1 MLNINIKR
9 IIILII
15 ALMAINMTFAGWPGV
30 VIGGKNTGP
39 NARIAYALTANIS
52 LRAITTNIALTANY
66 TEWSNIGNKP
76 ALVSTDMVV
85 STANYALTASIA
97 LSAESLG
104 GKGESSLQVG
114 TANIALTANYTEW
127 SSIGNKP
134 QLVTEGM
141 IVANA
146 SVANT
151 ANIAISM
158 NAQGLEG
165 AITVTTGNA
174 VMSITALGNVGVG
187 VATPVGKFEVA
198 GSLGTFSVEPNVNS
212 ILLSSA
218 SPLIRLVDNNYGV
231 ANSNGW
237 QMQSWNGNFE
247 LGTINDNF
255 SWKDGNIL
263 FINNLGNVGIG
274 TTAATTKLEVAG
286 TVSASAAILEGTV
299 TANRFVGSGS
309 SLTGLA
315 FTHEMRN
322 YSTDHTLVTADVGGH
337 LTIGNK
343 GASAIVNIT
352 LPLGVDNNKIEF
364 TIVVAKDLKVIAH
377 AGQQLRFMDS
387 STSIGFVRS
396 DVLGTTW
403 SLLWNGNE
411 WVITNLNGTIYADE

>member
-165 AITVTTGNA
+165 AISVLSN
-174 VMSITALGNVGVG
+174 GNVG
-187 VATPVGKFEVA
+187 
-198 GSLGTFSVEPNVNS
+198 L
-212 ILLSSA
+212 
-218 SPLIRLVDNNYGV
+218 
-231 ANSNGW
+231 
-237 QMQSWNGNFE
+237 
-247 LGTINDNF
+247 
-255 SWKDGNIL
+255 
-263 FINNLGNVGIG
+263 G